1 MFERIASLTGSR
13 PWRVLAI
20 TLVAFVVSA
29 LLGGPVAGLLNSDS
43 DSFSD
48 NSSPSA
54 TADTRL
60 EEATG
65 QAALPGLVVLADRSD
80 RHAVTEARS
89 VLEAD
94 PAVARVDG
102 GAGRPFT
109 SKDGTQV
116 FLAATFAADADAD
129 TATEHLTEE
138 LRAIDG
144 VRVGGALPA
153 YQEVNENVESDLVT
167 AELIA
172 FPLLF
177 IVSLLVFRSAVAAL
191 LPLLVGGLT
200 IVVSLLGLRAA
211 NEVVDISIFAL
222 NLCTGL
228 GLGLAID
235 YSLFMVSRYR
245 EEAAR
250 VGYTAEALRTTV
262 LTAGRTVVFSAITV
276 AGAGVALL
284 AFPLRFLYSMGIGV
298 MLVSLVSAAV
308 SILVLPALFAVLR
321 HRVDA
326 LALGRWR
333 EALAREAAAD
343 HTGFWYR
350 WSRWVMS
357 NRFGTALVG
366 TVLLLALGSSFLGIR
381 FTGVDATVLPDGSE
395 ARTVDTILRTDF
407 PGGDSSPAYIAVS
420 APEST
425 DLSSYAAEI
434 REIEHVTAVT
444 PPAYVGDGTWR
455 LDVHTDDRP
464 LAESSLDV
472 LREVRDIDPGH
483 PAYVGGQGADHLDQ
497 LTALGDGMLPALAI
511 LAVLTI
517 VSLFLMTGSLILPVK
532 ALVMNLLTV
541 SATFGVLVL
550 VFQDGRFEGLLDYTS
565 QGALESTQPVFLFAV
580 VFGLST
586 DYAVFLLTR
595 IKEARDAGASERESV
610 ALGLQRTGRIVTAA
624 ALLFA
629 IALGA
634 FATSQIIFIK
644 ELGVGTALAVLIDAT
659 LVRALLVPSLM
670 AMLGKWNWWSP
681 APLRKLHARVGLSH
695 G

>member
-1 MFERIASLTGSR
+1 MFDRIASLTSSR
-13 PWRVLAI
+13 PWRVLAL
-20 TLVAFVVSA
+20 TLVGFVVSA
-29 LLGGPVAGLLNSDS
+29 VLGGPVAGLLNSDS

-54 TADTRL
+54 TADDRL

-65 QAALPGLVVLADRSD
+65 QAALPGLVVLADRTD
-80 RHAVTEARS
+80 REALAEARQ
-89 VLEAD
+89 VLEAED
-94 PAVARVDG
+94 GVARVDG
-102 GAGRPFT
+102 GEGPAFT
-109 SKDGTQV
+109 SEDGSQV
-116 FLAATFAADADAD
+116 FLAVTFSADADAD
-129 TATEHLTEE
+129 AAAEHLTEE
-138 LRAIDG
+138 LRTIDG
-144 VRVGGALPA
+144 VKVGGALPA

-177 IVSLLVFRSAVAAL
+177 VVSLLVFRSAVGAL

-200 IVVSLLGLRAA
+200 IVVSLLALRAV

-235 YSLFMVSRYR
+235 YSLFLVSRYR

-250 VGYTAEALRTTV
+250 VGYSVEALRTTV

-298 MLVSLVSAAV
+298 IIVSLVSAIV
-308 SILVLPALFAVLR
+308 SVLVLPALFAVLR

-326 LALGRWR
+326 LSLGRWR
-333 EALAREAAAD
+333 EALAREAAAE

-350 WSRWVMS
+350 WSRWVMR

-366 TVLLLALGSSFLGIR
+366 AALLLALGAPFLGIK

-395 ARTVDTILRTDF
+395 ARAVDTTLRTEF
-407 PGGDSSPAYIAVS
+407 PGGDSSPAYVVVD
-420 APEST
+420 APEDA
-425 DLSSYAAEI
+425 DLTSYADRLA
-434 REIEHVTAVT
+434 EIEHVTAVT
-444 PPAYVGDGTWR
+444 EPTYVGDETWR
-455 LDVHTDDRP
+455 VDVQADDRP

-472 LREVRDIDPGH
+472 LREVREIDAGH
-483 PAYVGGQGADHLDQ
+483 PTYLGGQGADHLDQ
-497 LTALGDGMLPALAI
+497 LTALGDGMLPALLI

-517 VSLFLMTGSLILPVK
+517 VSLFLMTGSVILPIK

-541 SATFGVLVL
+541 SATFGILVL
-550 VFQDGRFEGLLDYTS
+550 VFQNGRFEGVLDYTS
-565 QGALESTQPVFLFAV
+565 QGALESTQPVFLFAI

-670 AMLGKWNWWSP
+670 AMLGRWNWWSP
-681 APLRKLHARVGLSH
+681 APLRRLHAKVGLSH